1 MILRHA
7 KGTVWLKVLIH
18 RVVVFF
24 TLEGQYE
31 AWVFSYHMKDPTQAE
46 RQKTQAERKRERGR
60 EREGKKRIWRC
71 IINNSY
77 PRHCVWFR
85 WEAQRKK
92 LISFTDGNPIQGKC
106 QKDSHDSQST
116 CEKEHSTENATDLQM
131 VMCAGRR

>member
-60 EREGKKRIWRC
+60 EEKKDMEVHYKQLLPSALCVVQMGSTAKKAHLIHRWQP
-71 IINNSY
+71 N
-77 PRHCVWFR
+77 PR
-85 WEAQRKK
+85 
-92 LISFTDGNPIQGKC
+92 
-106 QKDSHDSQST
+106 
-116 CEKEHSTENATDLQM
+116 QM
-131 VMCAGRR
+131 SKGLT